1 MQDQTQRGRSILDW
15 VSIIVILAAAFVSTL
30 DTDIPALLHAKW
42 GPANGWVDD
51 IAYAAVIF
59 FGIEYVVR
67 LVTAPDKRAYALS
80 FFGIIDLI
88 AVVAG
93 LAALPQF
100 AFLRLLRVLQIV
112 RLLKLARYS
121 SALATLAKSFSTMRD
136 EIVMFVNV
144 TGLLIFM
151 AAFGVYHFEHAAQP
165 EQFSHLGDA
174 LWWAVATLT
183 TVGYGDIYP
192 ITIGG
197 KIMTAIVVL
206 CGLGIVA
213 APAGIVATAMATALR
228 QKNVEAMPIN
238 DDDAAQSTIS
248 TE

>member
-1 MQDQTQRGRSILDW
+1 MIDQTNWRRSFFEW
-15 VSIIVILAAAFVSTL
+15 ASIAVILAAALVSTL
-30 DTDIPALLHAKW
+30 DTDIPALIHAKW
-42 GPANGWVDD
+42 GPANGWIDD
-51 IAYAAVIF
+51 IAYGAVIF
-59 FGIEYVVR
+59 FGVEYIVR
-67 LVTAPDKRAYALS
+67 LATAPNKREYAFS
-80 FFGIIDLI
+80 FFGIVDLI
-88 AVVAG
+88 AVLAG

-121 SALATLAKSFSTMRD
+121 SALATLAKSFGSMRD
-136 EIVMFVNV
+136 EIVMFLNV

-151 AAFGVYHFEHAAQP
+151 AAFGVYHFEHEAQP

-192 ITIGG
+192 VTIGG

-228 QKNVEAMPIN
+228 QKNGDGQES
-238 DDDAAQSTIS
+238 DAETQSMTS